1 VAQSYVVGIQVH
13 GPALRSQR
21 LAADL
26 TLERLASD
34 AGMPQVRLQALE
46 ASDWVPVKNREVRG
60 LIEVLDCDFEALF
73 TLVER

>member
-1 VAQSYVVGIQVH
+1 MAESNVVGIQVH
-13 GPALRSQR
+13 GPALRSHR

-46 ASDWVPVKNREVRG
+46 ASGWVPVENREVRG